1 MRKVSVREKFE
12 IVVVETRRDV
22 CIKQTPADVI
32 SHVRRQEEEVFDVE
46 RGGGPETFPVKTG
59 GRLKLS
65 VVAVTNVN
73 QTARVAAC
81 RITWRRVPSHQS
93 ATS

>member
-1 MRKVSVREKFE
+1 MKMVREKFE
-12 IVVVETRRDV
+12 TRCRGDSKRRMYK
-22 CIKQTPADVI
+22 IDSADVI